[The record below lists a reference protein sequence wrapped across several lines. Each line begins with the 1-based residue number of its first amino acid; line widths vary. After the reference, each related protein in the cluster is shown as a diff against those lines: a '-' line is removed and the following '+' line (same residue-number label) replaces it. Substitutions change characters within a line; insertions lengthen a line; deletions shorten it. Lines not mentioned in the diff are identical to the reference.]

1 MNNDDFNEE
10 KQNKFK
16 EELKTQFEPYEQII
30 NEDKEFIHEA
40 FEKLSDLGKNTAGM
54 DSSFNSKILAR
65 NYTIDKLKGRRD
77 QLRGGEKSRDEIEK
91 PLHKEYKELEDKIT
105 QENERWKE
113 KWQWKSQTKIDD
125 HNKLIVDMDKKM
137 NETGIKIRIL
147 LEVLPKF
154 DEHIAIYD
162 LAIKFKES
170 GLKDGGKRKRKTL
183 KKKFKKSK
191 KNKNKRKSRKY

>member
-40 FEKLSDLGKNTAGM
+40 FEKLSDLRKNTAGM

-65 NYTIDKLKGRRD
+65 DYTIDKLKGRRD

-91 PLHKEYKELEDKIT
+91 PLHEKYKELENKKSE
-105 QENERWKE
+105 ENKTWNE
-113 KWQWKSQTKIDD
+113 KWQWKSQTKIDE
-125 HNKLIVDMDKKM
+125 HNKLIEDMDKKM

-147 LEVLPKF
+147 LEVLPTLLPNYCPKTMPKP
-154 DEHIAIYD
+154 IS
-162 LAIKFKES
+162 S
-170 GLKDGGKRKRKTL
+170 GGR
-183 KKKFKKSK
+183 S
-191 KNKNKRKSRKY
+191 

>member
-1 MNNDDFNEE
+1 
-10 KQNKFK
+10 
-16 EELKTQFEPYEQII
+16 
-30 NEDKEFIHEA
+30 
-40 FEKLSDLGKNTAGM
+40 M